1 MGLETIPPMLLTS
14 FRWLAAGASLLLL
27 LKARGERMPHRREWP
42 SLALLGILMMSVGN
56 GGVVWAEQ
64 SVPSGLTA
72 VLGAGGSVWVV
83 GIGRV
88 IERPQ
93 QSPGSRRVLRF

>member
-72 VLGAGGSVWVV
+72 GLVGGVPVWVG

-88 IERPQ
+88 IRRPQ
-93 QSPGSRRVLRF
+93 QSPGRA